1 MLQAMTEHSCVTTKT
16 GYIHCKKSQGKHHVF
31 KYTIGVTIG
40 DTEFFFETPHQ
51 EPALK
56 IFDSIAEST
65 DHVMEGDLL
74 RVPAKAE
81 VKMVSLRRT
90 YVAPRLGD
98 PNQVSI

>member
-1 MLQAMTEHSCVTTKT
+1 MFR
-16 GYIHCKKSQGKHHVF
+16 YI
-31 KYTIGVTIG
+31 IGVTVG
-40 DTEFFFETPHQ
+40 DTEFFFETPHEQ
-51 EPALK
+51 PALK

-65 DHVMEGDLL
+65 DHVMEGELL

-81 VKMVSLRRT
+81 VKMVSLRRI